1 MASSFFLRT
10 LGLFGI
16 LGFWLIVSLPLFFV
30 NNKAADSL
38 PLAESISG
46 FHESSNPLDTKNRHP
61 LFSECRFCYPI
72 VRFDFWRKWRKFGVN
87 PLLRAPKIKDSCG
100 FLAVISTCRPCHR
113 QRQQEQPGVRAGRP
127 RGSQWSEPSQRRMLR
142 SPERSG

>member
-1 MASSFFLRT
+1 MAARSLPVLHSFLLLYPYLCFSSTIKPLTVCRSQNPPAGSSFFN
-10 LGLFGI
+10 
-16 LGFWLIVSLPLFFV
+16 S
-30 NNKAADSL
+30 
-38 PLAESISG
+38 SG
-46 FHESSNPLDTKNRHP
+46 YKNRHP

-100 FLAVISTCRPCHR
+100 FWAVISTCRPYRPCHR
-113 QRQQEQPGVRAGRP
+113 QRQQEQPEVRADRP
-127 RGSQWSEPSQRRMLR
+127 RGSRWSEPSQRRMLR